1 MNILIR
7 QAKIISSQSA
17 HHNKTV
23 DILIEGGTIAAI
35 RRSIPAKGNV
45 RIVEGKGLMVS
56 AGWVDMQAVS
66 CDPGFEHKEDLDTMI
81 RCAAAGGFTA
91 VCIHSYTHPALH
103 NKSQIEYVLNKTQN
117 RVVDVVP
124 FGTITLE
131 GKGKDMAEMYDMKLS
146 GAAGF
151 SDYKHAIKDAGM
163 VMRALQYSTNIGSF
177 IITHCND
184 ESVSVGGQ
192 INEGEVSTAL
202 GLKGLPGLAE
212 EIMVQR
218 NISILEYAGGRMHI
232 PTISTRGSVEL
243 IRKAKASGLDVTCGV
258 AAANLFLDDSSL
270 KEFDTD
276 YKEDPPLRTKRDV
289 QSLRHAVE
297 NGTIDVIVSD
307 HLPQDVESK
316 ELEFDLADFGIINLQ
331 TAFSCALEGLKPE
344 GLESIVKAFAENPRA
359 ILGLE
364 QVIVGE
370 GERANLTIFSTEQT
384 TTLTEMSNQ
393 SKSRNSPFLN
403 TSLKGRIIGVI
414 NGTKTAFN

>member
-1 MNILIR
+1 
-7 QAKIISSQSA
+7 
-17 HHNKTV
+17 
-23 DILIEGGTIAAI
+23 
-35 RRSIPAKGNV
+35 
-45 RIVEGKGLMVS
+45 
-56 AGWVDMQAVS
+56 
-66 CDPGFEHKEDLDTMI
+66 
-81 RCAAAGGFTA
+81 
-91 VCIHSYTHPALH
+91 
-103 NKSQIEYVLNKTQN
+103 
-117 RVVDVVP
+117 
-124 FGTITLE
+124 
-131 GKGKDMAEMYDMKLS
+131 
-146 GAAGF
+146 
-151 SDYKHAIKDAGM
+151 
-163 VMRALQYSTNIGSF
+163 
-177 IITHCND
+177 
-184 ESVSVGGQ
+184 
-192 INEGEVSTAL
+192 
-202 GLKGLPGLAE
+202 
-212 EIMVQR
+212 
-218 NISILEYAGGRMHI
+218 
-232 PTISTRGSVEL
+232 
-243 IRKAKASGLDVTCGV
+243 
-258 AAANLFLDDSSL
+258 LFLDDSSL

-276 YKEDPPLRTKRDV
+276 YKVDPPLRTKRDV